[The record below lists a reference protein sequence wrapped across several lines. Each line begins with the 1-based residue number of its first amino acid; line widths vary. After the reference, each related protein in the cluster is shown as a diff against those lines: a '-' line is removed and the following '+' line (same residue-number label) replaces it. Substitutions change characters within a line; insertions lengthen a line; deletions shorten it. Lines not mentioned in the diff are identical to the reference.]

1 MGHGEAS
8 RAPAGAEQ
16 QAAGTDEMTE
26 LEQLRI
32 QTAELRGQLAT
43 RTRRRSLRLGL
54 RRFTAA
60 FLVAVAGCLAVQS
73 VVGVWAARTTLD
85 TERWVAT
92 VGPLPEHPEFN
103 TAVATYLSNEVFEA
117 VDVEQRLAQALPP
130 EAAVLAGPVTAAVR
144 DYLRDTV
151 ARFMASE
158 QFRELW
164 ESANRF
170 AHAQI
175 VAILEGD
182 SETVSVQGS
191 TVTLNL
197 LPIVNDLLVTIE
209 NELPAMFG
217 RQLDLPTLSSGEVP
231 PGLHDRI
238 ETALG
243 VSLPSDFAQITLYDR
258 SRLGELQAAV
268 VLFKRSVALMVTATL
283 LTLALALW
291 VSPNRRRT
299 VLQLGLWLVIATFTL
314 SRLLRAVR
322 DDLLGQLP
330 DGVYREGLTA
340 ALAEIFTTL
349 RERGDQLLWL
359 GAAIA
364 VLAYL
369 VGPGR
374 LPVALRG
381 YAVRGARA
389 AVSATRSAATSSAPR
404 AFAARHLD
412 VLRIA
417 GLAVAA
423 VAALLLSSWSGLLVV
438 AILLA
443 GYVIFV
449 TLLARWDGTNSVS
462 RVVTP
467 GDR

>member
-1 MGHGEAS
+1 VGHGEAS
-8 RAPAGAEQ
+8 RALTGTDQ
-16 QAAGTDEMTE
+16 QAAGTNEKTE
-26 LEQLRI
+26 LEQLRL
-32 QTAELRGQLAT
+32 QVAELRGQLAT
-43 RTRRRSLRLGL
+43 RTRRRSLKVGL
-54 RRFTAA
+54 RRFAAA
-60 FLVAVAGCLAVQS
+60 FLVAVAGLLAVQS

-85 TERWVAT
+85 TDRWVAT

-103 TAVATYLSNEVFEA
+103 AAVATYLSNEVFEA
-117 VDVEQRLAQALPP
+117 VDVEERLAQALPP
-130 EAAVLAGPVTAAVR
+130 EAAVLVGPVTDAVR

-151 ARFMASE
+151 ARFMASD

-164 ESANRF
+164 DSANRF
-170 AHAQI
+170 AHARI
-175 VAILEGD
+175 VAILEGR

-209 NELPAMFG
+209 GELPTMFG
-217 RQLDLPTLSSGEVP
+217 KQLDLPTLSSGEVP

-258 SRLGELQAAV
+258 TRLGELQAAV
-268 VLFKRSVALMVTATL
+268 VLFKRSVVLMVTGAL

-330 DGVYREGLTA
+330 DGVYREGLTV
-340 ALAEIFTTL
+340 ALAEVFTTL

-364 VLAYL
+364 VLGYL

-374 LPVALRG
+374 LPVALRR

-389 AVSATRSAATSSAPR
+389 AVSATRSAATSSALR

-412 VLRIA
+412 VLRIG

-423 VAALLLSSWSGLLVV
+423 IAALVLSSWTGLLVV
-438 AILLA
+438 AVLLA
-443 GYVIFV
+443 GYEILV
-449 TLLARWDGTNSVS
+449 TLLARGVAGSAGSERAPAET
-462 RVVTP
+462 
-467 GDR
+467 G